1 MTAVAAVAI
10 AVSGAIGVFHAGVE
24 QQWWEGLTTCSTH
37 GAKSLSEILAT
48 PMIRCDQI
56 QFEFLGL
63 SMAGWNGLL
72 SLSGAAVIGWLLLR
86 GARGRA

>member
-1 MTAVAAVAI
+1 MWKKYWPTP
-10 AVSGAIGVFHAGVE
+10 
-24 QQWWEGLTTCSTH
+24 
-37 GAKSLSEILAT
+37 LAT